1 MECKYKGPAKLLWPT
16 KEITMI
22 DMKTGTMMAI
32 VVIRDTAM
40 VVQVEALKGA
50 IFRITTFMA
59 CQEPIILDMAS
70 ATCVVSTGRKILLLT
85 LTLPCIPRGTGMLEI
100 RQPNSLVCT
109 YGFHKHDFSPAHLKN
124 MTYFLNNDLSY
135 LSNIFGEIPYFVL
148 FAQAGGVHQISSTDC
163 EN

>member
-70 ATCVVSTGRKILLLT
+70 ATCVVWEAIG
-85 LTLPCIPRGTGMLEI
+85 
-100 RQPNSLVCT
+100 
-109 YGFHKHDFSPAHLKN
+109 HKDVP
-124 MTYFLNNDLSY
+124 
-135 LSNIFGEIPYFVL
+135 SNIRKVN
-148 FAQAGGVHQISSTDC
+148 T
-163 EN
+163 